1 MLHPNYQF
9 PFFSLNQLAYICGQF
24 KVHLYFKYEELE
36 HIIFGFMCDV
46 GLQRNITKKAGQ

>member
-9 PFFSLNQLAYICGQF
+9 PFFSLHQLAYICGQF

-36 HIIFGFMCDV
+36 HIIFGFMYDV
-46 GLQRNITKKAGQ
+46 GLQRNITKKAG